1 MANSAQR
8 RSLRRS
14 ANAAGGNVVSVHGK
28 SLKGAAALSQ
38 AVAATKRRQTP
49 ALTAKSSKRLFDL
62 LGASAAEKA
71 KLIAELFKDTAKRLG
86 AVMKKHAM
94 HGIAKYF
101 GFNDEKA
108 FIEHLRARISAM
120 ELRDGSF
127 AEFHSGALGRQ
138 NAFIGILFELT
149 VKYGPVRKLIESLAT
164 GAMDSINSDIRLAA
178 KAGAAHAMHDAK
190 GKQVDVSKPFSK
202 PLTANAFDI
211 DTSEGAKESL
221 DFGPVSFNED
231 GLWCIPLPVEI
242 KLPRAAGGVARQFV
256 EFAQRIAAAIKAGKS
271 VFAYFDAADTAA
283 LTKRVGKA
291 AILGQEII
299 DGRPM
304 VKVALDP
311 SKLVFNSDR
320 THGPMSRNQL
330 VTQPDI
336 DVWNPANPT
345 ALPASLPDEK
355 IVIGKVDGQPVSLDV
370 AASAKGKGLNY
381 WRMRIPAK
389 RELFI
394 DLYAAIFNVE
404 P

>member
-14 ANAAGGNVVSVHGK
+14 AAAAGGNVVSLHGK

-38 AVAATKRRQTP
+38 AIASTKRRQKP
-49 ALTAKSSKRLFDL
+49 ALNAKSSKRLFDL

-71 KLIAELFKDTAKRLG
+71 KLIAELFKDTATRLQ
-86 AVMKKHAM
+86 AVINKHALK
-94 HGIAKYF
+94 GLAKYF

-108 FIEHLRARISAM
+108 FIEHLRARVAAM
-120 ELRDGSF
+120 ELRDDSF
-127 AEFHSGALGRQ
+127 PEFHSGALGRQ

-149 VKYGPVRKLIESLAT
+149 VKYGPVRKLIESLAA
-164 GAMDSINSDIRLAA
+164 GAMDTINKDIKRAI
-178 KAGAAHAMHDAK
+178 KAGAAHTMHNAK
-190 GKQVDVSKPFSK
+190 GQSVNVSKPFSK

-211 DTSEGAKESL
+211 DTKEGVKESL
-221 DFGPVSFNED
+221 DFGPVGFNED
-231 GLWCIPLPVEI
+231 GQWCIPLPVEI
-242 KLPRAAGGVARQFV
+242 KLPRAAGGVAGQFV
-256 EFAQRIAAAIKAGKS
+256 EFPERIAAAIKAGKS
-271 VFAYFDAADTAA
+271 VFAYFDADDTAA

-291 AILGQEII
+291 AILGQEVI

-311 SKLVFNSDR
+311 AKLVFNSDKQY
-320 THGPMSRNQL
+320 GPMSRNQL

-345 ALPASLPDEK
+345 ALPPLTPSDK
-355 IVIGKVDGQPVSLDV
+355 VVIGQVGGQPISIDV
-370 AASAKGKGLNY
+370 AASAKGKGLNF
-381 WRMRIPAK
+381 WRMRVPAK
-389 RELFI
+389 RQLFI
-394 DLYAAIFNVE
+394 DLYTAIFNVE

>member
-14 ANAAGGNVVSVHGK
+14 AIAAGGNVVSVHGK

-38 AVAATKRRQTP
+38 AAAATKRRQKP
-49 ALTAKSSKRLFDL
+49 ALTAKSSKRLFDVLKATAARKTQL
-62 LGASAAEKA
+62 L
-71 KLIAELFKDTAKRLG
+71 AELFKDMAKRLN

-94 HGIAKYF
+94 NGIAKYF
-101 GFNDEKA
+101 GFSDEKA
-108 FIEHLRARISAM
+108 FIDHLRARVEAM

-149 VKYGPVRKLIESLAT
+149 VKYGPVRKLIESLAQ
-164 GAMDSINSDIRLAA
+164 GAMETINDDIRLAT

-190 GKQVDVSKPFSK
+190 GKRIDVSKPFSK

-211 DTSEGAKESL
+211 DTKEGVKESL
-221 DFGPVSFNED
+221 DFGPVGFNED
-231 GLWCIPLPVEI
+231 GQWCIPLPVEI
-242 KLPRAAGGVARQFV
+242 KLPRAAGGVAGQFV
-256 EFAQRIAAAIKAGKS
+256 EFPQRIAAAIKAGKS
-271 VFAYFDAADTAA
+271 VFAYFDASDADK
-283 LTKRVGKA
+283 LKKRLGNS
-291 AILGQEII
+291 AILDKNFI

-311 SKLVFNSDR
+311 AKLVFNSGELY
-320 THGPMSRNQL
+320 GPMNRNQL

-336 DVWNPANPT
+336 DIWNPANPN
-345 ALPASLPDEK
+345 ALPTLKPGDK
-355 IVIGKVDGQPVSLDV
+355 VVIAEIAGQPVSLDV

-381 WRMRIPAK
+381 WRMRVPAK

-394 DLYAAIFNVE
+394 DLYTAIFNVE